1 MKKWIKGIVAFLG
14 AALLLVSC
22 GGQGGSSS
30 SVSSDSAPSSH
41 PAPVPIFASADE
53 YPKVDG
59 STANLPLMAQVMAD
73 TCGISLEEAQSR
85 TSNTGTN
92 YAWSNLTEG
101 YADLLLVY
109 EAPEE
114 MQKQVEE
121 SGVELEITPVGR
133 DALVFL
139 VNEANPVKELTT
151 DQLRDIYTGKVTNWK
166 DVGGNDE
173 GIVPFQ
179 RNSTSGSQTMFL
191 KLLMQDTK
199 PMDPPQDL
207 MIGGMAGLIEQ
218 VADYDNGGGAIGYSV
233 YYYASLMY
241 QKPELRILSVNDVEP
256 SAQPIKDGSYP
267 LLNDF
272 YLVIRKDE
280 PVVSAARQLRD
291 WILSDNGRQAF
302 TDQGYVP
309 IF

>member
-1 MKKWIKGIVAFLG
+1 
-14 AALLLVSC
+14 
-22 GGQGGSSS
+22 
-30 SVSSDSAPSSH
+30 
-41 PAPVPIFASADE
+41 
-53 YPKVDG
+53 
-59 STANLPLMAQVMAD
+59 
-73 TCGISLEEAQSR
+73 
-85 TSNTGTN
+85 
-92 YAWSNLTEG
+92 
-101 YADLLLVY
+101 
-109 EAPEE
+109 
-114 MQKQVEE
+114 
-121 SGVELEITPVGR
+121 
-133 DALVFL
+133 
-139 VNEANPVKELTT
+139 
-151 DQLRDIYTGKVTNWK
+151 
-166 DVGGNDE
+166 
-173 GIVPFQ
+173 
-179 RNSTSGSQTMFL
+179 MFL

-207 MIGGMAGLIEQ
+207 LIGGMAGLIEQ

-256 SAQPIKDGSYP
+256 SAQSIKDGSYP

-280 PVVSAARQLRD
+280 PVGSAARQLRD